1 MEAVR
6 LRIGTFN
13 VENLFARFRFASRLG
28 PDEIQDIIASGW
40 QAEQTLFEPF
50 DPEHRNLTAAVI
62 RAIDADILGL
72 QEVENHETLRRF
84 NRAFL
89 EDMGY
94 RFSLCI
100 DGNDSRGI
108 DVALLSRFPLGCI
121 RTHQFQRQDQNPLE
135 PVFAR
140 DCLEVDI
147 RLPGNIVM
155 TVYVNHFKS
164 IAHDRDTTMAKRQR
178 QAGAVAS
185 IIRERFGDSPGGGRW
200 VVLGDLND
208 YPPSEGLAPLI
219 EQPWTENVV
228 ARLPAGQRWTHHY
241 ARADEV
247 HQLDYILPSKSIADS
262 NPDSLPFIERRG
274 LPRRASQAGPNRFR
288 GVGADRP
295 KASDH
300 CPVVWEC
307 DIS

>member
-1 MEAVR
+1 MDTLRV
-6 LRIGTFN
+6 RIGTFN

-28 PDEIQDIIASGW
+28 PDAIQDAIDQGW
-40 QAEQTLFEPF
+40 QAEQTLYEPF
-50 DPEHRNLTAAVI
+50 DPSHRNLTAAVI

-72 QEVENHETLRRF
+72 QEVENHDTLRRF
-84 NRAFL
+84 NREFL
-89 EDMGY
+89 DGMGY
-94 RFSLCI
+94 RFTLCI

-121 RTHQFQRQDQNPLE
+121 RTHQFRRQDENPAE

-147 RLPGNIVM
+147 RLPGGVVL

-164 IAHDRDTTMAKRQR
+164 IAADRDNTMAKRQR
-178 QAGAVAS
+178 QASAVAS
-185 IIRERFGDSPGGGRW
+185 ILKQRFGEDPGDGHW

-219 EQPWTENVV
+219 EQPWIENVV
-228 ARLPAGQRWTHHY
+228 GRLPTDRRWTHHY
-241 ARADEV
+241 SHGDEY
-247 HQLDYILPSKSIADS
+247 HQLDYILPSRRIADL
-262 NPDSLPFIERRG
+262 NPDSLPTIERRG
-274 LPRRASQAGPNRFR
+274 LPRRAELAGPNRFR
-288 GVGADRP
+288 GVGGDRP

-307 DIS
+307 VVG